1 MTKSTT
7 TKPRKPRQKPFI
19 VGVANDLSE
28 YGSIRVFAESPS
40 IAEDIISEMLDRG
53 ELNMLEFERGDDR
66 EGPYTCDVSKDEG
79 DQPGVELTVKDG
91 AIVPAKPFK
100 LQCPHCRYAGKEP
113 SEHGGTFRLLSDTTI
128 WRQIIRVRSAKGDQP
143 RTLVAAALSDKY
155 DEDPE
160 KNDRIECRACLKEF
174 PLPKNLPVDYV

>member
-1 MTKSTT
+1 MTKPTT
-7 TKPRKPRQKPFI
+7 RKSRKPPQKPFI

-28 YGSIRVFAESPS
+28 YASIRVFAESAS
-40 IAEDIISEMLDRG
+40 DAEDTIRQMLERG

-79 DQPGVELTVKDG
+79 DQTYVELTVRNG
-91 AIVPAKPFK
+91 ALVPVKPFK
-100 LQCPHCRYAGKEP
+100 LQCPHCKYTGKEP

-128 WRQIIRVRSAKGDQP
+128 WREIIRVRPAKNDQP
-143 RTLVAAALSDKY
+143 RTLVAEGLSDKY

-160 KNDRIECRACLKEF
+160 KNDRLECRACLKEF
-174 PLPKNLPVDYV
+174 PLPKDLPVDYV